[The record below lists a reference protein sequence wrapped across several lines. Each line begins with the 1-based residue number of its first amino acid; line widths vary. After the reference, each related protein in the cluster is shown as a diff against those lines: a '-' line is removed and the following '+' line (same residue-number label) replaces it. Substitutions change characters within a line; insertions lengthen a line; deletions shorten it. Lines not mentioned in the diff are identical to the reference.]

1 MNQVMFTNKQLKDMI
16 VPLIAEQFLV
26 MLVGLA
32 DTFVVS
38 YAGEA
43 AVSGVSLVNS
53 FNTIFLFLFTA
64 LASGGAVVVSQYI
77 GRKNTDK
84 ASEAVSQLLMV
95 SVLFSAAVSVLI
107 LIFNQGIIRAIFG
120 QVEPEVEEAC
130 VTYLRISAYS
140 YPALAVYNAGAALY
154 RSVGKTSTT
163 MKISVIANVINVAG
177 NLIGVFVLH
186 AGVAGVAVPTLVSR
200 IVAAAVMTWLAFQR
214 SNEIFLTRTAVFF
227 WDRHTVGRI
236 LRIAVPGGIE
246 NGLFALGRLLVTSMV
261 ALFGT
266 AQIAAN
272 GVANSVDT
280 IAILV
285 VNAVNLA
292 IVPIVGQCMGAGE
305 PDAASRYTKKLM
317 GLSYASAAIL
327 GGGVILELPFILG
340 FFQMTEETYRLS
352 WILITAHNVLAFA
365 LHPTSFNLANSLRA
379 AGDVRI
385 TMWTGI
391 LSMIVFRLGT
401 AYLLGIVLG
410 YGIFGVWAAMG
421 MDWLARSA
429 VFVVRYRNGR
439 WRSLRAI

>member
-1 MNQVMFTNKQLKDMI
+1 MKEYTNRELAKMI
-16 VPLIAEQFLV
+16 FPLVIEQFLV
-26 MLVGLA
+26 MLVGIC
-32 DTFVVS
+32 DTMMIS

-43 AVSGVSLVNS
+43 AISGVTLVDMLS
-53 FNTIFLFLFTA
+53 YLIITVLTA
-64 LASGGAVVVSQYI
+64 LDTGGTVIVSQYL
-77 GRKNTDK
+77 GQKNRGK
-84 ASEAVSQLLMV
+84 ANETAGQLFLITA
-95 SVLFSAAVSVLI
+95 LFAS
-107 LIFNQGIIRAIFG
+107 GIMAFCLLFHRPLLSGLFG
-120 QVEPEVEEAC
+120 QVEAAVMEAA
-130 VTYLRISAYS
+130 VTYLLITAVS
-140 YPALAVYNAGAALY
+140 YPFLGIYNSGAALF
-154 RSVGKTSTT
+154 RSMGKTDVT
-163 MKISVIANVINVAG
+163 MYVALLMNGINIVG
-177 NLIGVFVLH
+177 NAIGIFVFH

-214 SNEIFLTRTAVFF
+214 SNEIFLTREAVFS
-227 WDRHTVGRI
+227 WERHTVGQI
-236 LRIAVPGGIE
+236 LKIAVPGGIE

-292 IVPIVGQCMGAGE
+292 IVPIVGQCIGAGE

-317 GLSYASAAIL
+317 GLSYASAAVL
-327 GGGVILELPFILG
+327 GGGVVLGLPFILG
-340 FFQMTEETYRLS
+340 FFQMTEETYWLS
-352 WILITAHNVLAFA
+352 CILITAHNLLAFA

>member
-1 MNQVMFTNKQLKDMI
+1 MKEYTNRELAKMI
-16 VPLIAEQFLV
+16 FPLVIEQFLV
-26 MLVGLA
+26 MLVGIC
-32 DTFVVS
+32 DTMMIS
-38 YAGEA
+38 YAGES
-43 AVSGVSLVNS
+43 AVSGVTLVDMLS
-53 FNTIFLFLFTA
+53 YLIITVLTA
-64 LASGGAVVVSQYI
+64 LDTGGTVIVSQYL
-77 GRKNTDK
+77 GQKNRGK
-84 ASEAVSQLLMV
+84 ANETAGQLFLIT
-95 SVLFSAAVSVLI
+95 VLFAS
-107 LIFNQGIIRAIFG
+107 GIMAFFLLFHRPLLSGLFG
-120 QVEPEVEEAC
+120 QVEAAVMEAA
-130 VTYLRISAYS
+130 VTYLLITAVS
-140 YPALAVYNAGAALY
+140 YPFLGIYNSGAALF
-154 RSVGKTSTT
+154 RSMGKTDVT
-163 MKISVIANVINVAG
+163 MYVALLMNGINIVG
-177 NLIGVFVLH
+177 NAIGIFVFH
-186 AGVAGVAVPTLVSR
+186 AGVAGVAIPTLVSR
-200 IVAAAVMTWLAFQR
+200 IVAAAVMTWLAFRR
-214 SNEIFLTRTAVFF
+214 SNEIFLTRKAVFS
-227 WDRHTVGRI
+227 WEKHTVGQI
-236 LRIAVPGGIE
+236 LKIAVPGGIE

-305 PDAASRYTKKLM
+305 QDAASRYTKKLM
-317 GLSYASAAIL
+317 GLSYASAAVL
-327 GGGVILELPFILG
+327 GGGVVLGLPFILG

-352 WILITAHNVLAFA
+352 CILITAHNLLAFA

-421 MDWLARSA
+421 MDWLARSV